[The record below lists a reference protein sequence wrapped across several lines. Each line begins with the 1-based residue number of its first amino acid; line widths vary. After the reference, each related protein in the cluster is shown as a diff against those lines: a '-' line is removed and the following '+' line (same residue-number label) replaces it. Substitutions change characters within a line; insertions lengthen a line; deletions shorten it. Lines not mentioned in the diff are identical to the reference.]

1 MDIKSEQHDERE
13 LQQDATAGARHEDH
27 SPEEDGRER
36 VIRALNTA
44 FERDFDEL
52 FERDRAA

>member
-13 LQQDATAGARHEDH
+13 LQQDATAGGRHEDH
-27 SPEEDGRER
+27 RPEEDDRER

-44 FERDFDEL
+44 FERDFHEL
-52 FERDRAA
+52 FERERAA